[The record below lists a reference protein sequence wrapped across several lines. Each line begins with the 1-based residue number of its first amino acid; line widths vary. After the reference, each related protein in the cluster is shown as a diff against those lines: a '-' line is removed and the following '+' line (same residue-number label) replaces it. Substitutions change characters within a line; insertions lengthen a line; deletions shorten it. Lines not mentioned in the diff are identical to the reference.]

1 MAAHKGHKK
10 TGGRKKGTPNKQT
23 TDMRAAMVEAFD
35 KAGGVAWLL
44 TLSKDD
50 PRTFAGLVGKI
61 IPNEIKATV
70 EGELVL
76 NVVTNVPRADD

>member
-1 MAAHKGHKK
+1 MAAPKGQPKK
-10 TGGRKKGTPNKQT
+10 GGRKKGTPNKQT
-23 TDMRAAMVEAFD
+23 ADMRAAMVEAFD
-35 KAGGVAWLL
+35 KAGGVEWLVK
-44 TLSKDD
+44 LSQDD